1 MALKALC
8 RYCGCSNY
16 RLEGHNFCEK
26 HLWYEEKKQKERE
39 EKERARRDFSKY
51 QRSSDLYNTSRWK
64 TVSRNFLKAN
74 PYCEICGSPSEVVDH
89 IIPHRGDED
98 LFWDRNNLQA
108 LCKNCHNF
116 KTQKEINERR
126 RKGN

>member
-1 MALKALC
+1 M
-8 RYCGCSNY
+8 
-16 RLEGHNFCEK
+16 
-26 HLWYEEKKQKERE
+26 WYEEKKQKDRE
-39 EKERARRDFSKY
+39 EKEKARRDFSKY
-51 QRSSDLYNTSRWK
+51 QRSSDLYNTSKWK
-64 TVSRNFLKAN
+64 TVSRNFLKSH

-98 LFWDRNNLQA
+98 LFWDRNNLQD
-108 LCKNCHNF
+108 LCKNCHNL